1 MVLVRM
7 DLHKCLTPL
16 ENYNNAMY
24 KLKFMNESERK
35 KYMNTQSQIQKQ
47 LIARAEADEKFRAQL
62 LENPKAAIKDET
74 GLSVPDG
81 INIRVVEDDA
91 SDYHLVLPPAGRNLS
106 DQEIGGV
113 AGGIGDIHTW

>member
-1 MVLVRM
+1 
-7 DLHKCLTPL
+7 
-16 ENYNNAMY
+16 
-24 KLKFMNESERK
+24 
-35 KYMNTQSQIQKQ
+35 MNTQSQIQKQ
-47 LIARAEADEKFRAQL
+47 LIARAETDEKFRAQL

-106 DQEIGGV
+106 DLEIGGV
-113 AGGIGDIHTW
+113 AGGGFGDINTW